1 MMEYKKSKR
10 GTRFAVKNQSSIA
23 ISLTEVTK
31 SYTIH
36 HEKPTLVEHL
46 INGRN
51 ESFNALEDVN
61 LEIKKGEKIGIIG
74 PNGSGKTTLLKIIA
88 GITSPTVGTVKTSG
102 MVVSLIDLE
111 AGFHP
116 DLTGEQNIY
125 LNGMLLGM
133 GKKEISERIIKIIN
147 FADIGRFIDAPLF
160 TYSEGMKLRL
170 GFSVVVHSDPDIILL
185 DENLGVGD
193 EEFKKKSYAKIQEF
207 FRKGVSIVMISHDL
221 RFIGEYS
228 SRIIWMEKGSI
239 HKEGSPLKII
249 KSYLAFNN

>member
-10 GTRFAVKNQSSIA
+10 VTRFAAKNQNSTVIT
-23 ISLTEVTK
+23 LTEVTK

-51 ESFNALEDVN
+51 ESFNALEDIN

-88 GITSPTVGTVKTSG
+88 GITSPTMGIVKTSG
-102 MVVSLIDLE
+102 MIVSLIDLE

-133 GKKEISERIIKIIN
+133 GKKEISGRIKKIIN

-193 EEFKKKSYAKIQEF
+193 EEFRKKSFNKIQEF
-207 FRKGVSIVMISHDL
+207 FRKGISIIIVSHYLDFIKKYCNRAIWLDNGVIKRDGKPINIIGQYL
-221 RFIGEYS
+221 RS
-228 SRIIWMEKGSI
+228 Q
-239 HKEGSPLKII
+239 
-249 KSYLAFNN
+249 